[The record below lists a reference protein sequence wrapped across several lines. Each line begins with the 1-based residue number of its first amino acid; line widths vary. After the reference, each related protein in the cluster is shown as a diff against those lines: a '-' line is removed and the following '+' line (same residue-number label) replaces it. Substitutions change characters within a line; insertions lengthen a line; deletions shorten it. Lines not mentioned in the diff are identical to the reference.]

1 MLKVDSVQLAYSGR
15 KILQDVYLDCRP
27 GCVTGLLGR
36 NGSGKSSLLKVIFGT
51 VTPDYKHINADGKI
65 IDKGYINN
73 TIAYLP
79 QQNYLPK
86 QIPICQLA
94 PMLVDQRAWDEFT
107 EIDIYR
113 QFKNNKPSQLSG
125 GELRKLET
133 LMILY
138 SKASYIL
145 LDEPFT
151 HISPVQA
158 DEIKAI
164 IRKRSVYKGF
174 IVTDHQYENILD
186 VSDQVY
192 LLQNGATKLIK
203 HPEELITYGYLSHN
217 QFRR

>member
-36 NGSGKSSLLKVIFGT
+36 NGSGKSSLLKIIFGT

-65 IDKGYINN
+65 IDKGYINK

-86 QIPICQLA
+86 QIPICRLV
-94 PMLVDQRAWDEFT
+94 PMLIDPQAWDEFT
-107 EIDIYR
+107 GLDIYR

-158 DEIKAI
+158 EEIKAI
-164 IRKRSVYKGF
+164 ISKRSVYKGF

-217 QFRR
+217 QSRR